1 MNLATH
7 YPVLQ
12 VVIPMLLAP
21 LTMLM
26 PSRLLAWL
34 IATAT
39 SLCAFAIAIAI
50 TQLVLAGDVG
60 AYPLGG
66 WPAPFGIELRV
77 DALSALLLL
86 LISGASS
93 AALLAGYQSLAQDID
108 AQRANLFFAAWLLAL
123 AGLCGIVVAGDAF
136 NIFVFMEISSL
147 ASYILVAA
155 SSDRRALPA
164 VFKYLVM
171 GTIGATFYLIGVGL
185 LYIMTGTLNLADL
198 TARIPEVTNQTP
210 IFMAA
215 GFISVGLA
223 LKAAIFPLHAWLPNT
238 YSFAPHAVTA
248 FLAACST
255 KVALYVF
262 LRVDFFVFQGAL
274 SGHGAQFAGYLMPMA
289 VAGILFGSAIA
300 IREPLVKRL
309 FAWSSVAQ
317 VGYIAL
323 GASLLSHTGLS
334 AALLHMFNHA
344 LAKGAIFLAII
355 VLAMRAGGVSIE
367 HLKGLGRQHPVLGIA
382 FTIAGLSLIGIPG
395 TAGFISK
402 WFLIQAILEHPQWSL
417 PLLIIVL
424 ASSLMAVVYV
434 AKVAESL
441 FFQHAETQRQP
452 LPLMPMTIVVIASAA
467 NIAFG
472 LAPQLPVE
480 IANAAASLLL
490 EQTL

>member
-1 MNLATH
+1 
-7 YPVLQ
+7 
-12 VVIPMLLAP
+12 
-21 LTMLM
+21 
-26 PSRLLAWL
+26 
-34 IATAT
+34 
-39 SLCAFAIAIAI
+39 
-50 TQLVLAGDVG
+50 
-60 AYPLGG
+60 
-66 WPAPFGIELRV
+66 
-77 DALSALLLL
+77 
-86 LISGASS
+86 
-93 AALLAGYQSLAQDID
+93 
-108 AQRANLFFAAWLLAL
+108 
-123 AGLCGIVVAGDAF
+123 
-136 NIFVFMEISSL
+136 
-147 ASYILVAA
+147 
-155 SSDRRALPA
+155 
-164 VFKYLVM
+164 
-171 GTIGATFYLIGVGL
+171 
-185 LYIMTGTLNLADL
+185 
-198 TARIPEVTNQTP
+198 
-210 IFMAA
+210 
-215 GFISVGLA
+215 
-223 LKAAIFPLHAWLPNT
+223 
-238 YSFAPHAVTA
+238 
-248 FLAACST
+248 
-255 KVALYVF
+255 
-262 LRVDFFVFQGAL
+262 
-274 SGHGAQFAGYLMPMA
+274 MPMA

-402 WFLIQAILEHPQWSL
+402 WFLIQAILEHSEWSL